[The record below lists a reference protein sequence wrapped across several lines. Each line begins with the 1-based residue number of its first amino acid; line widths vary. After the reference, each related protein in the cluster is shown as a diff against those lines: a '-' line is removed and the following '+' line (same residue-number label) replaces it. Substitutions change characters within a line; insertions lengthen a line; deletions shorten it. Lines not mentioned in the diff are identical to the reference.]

1 MKKRTNGRLITFL
14 FLLPAVFIFPFGGG
28 SPLVYIVMP
37 VFIFYSLWQVFRN
50 PRETD
55 IFFKVFIIVSLVFAG
70 YYNLQLALVKYDLG
84 NAGLLSLPL
93 NMKSFLFYRVNLIL
107 PEGFWYK
114 YDIFPFYRGSLMHFL
129 PSFYSDASLIFLLGF
144 YFDSLALTGIVFFPF
159 LLFFPRFLSIPLYIV
174 WVCLS
179 ILLVVIPFSAR
190 EKVYAKIKGWFNKPN
205 RKTRALVVVIILGLM
220 FVLSLLNF

>member
-14 FLLPAVFIFPFGGG
+14 FLLPAVFIFPFVGYF
-28 SPLVYIVMP
+28 LAYIAMP
-37 VFIFYSLWQVFRN
+37 VFTFYSLWQVFRN

-84 NAGLLSLPL
+84 NAGLLSLSL
-93 NMKSFLFYRVNLIL
+93 NMKVFFRDL
-107 PEGFWYK
+107 PEGFWLK
-114 YDIFPFYRGSLMHFL
+114 YDIAPLYHGSLMHFL
-129 PSFYSDASLIFLLGF
+129 PSFYYSEGTPLILLAL
-144 YFDSLALTGIVFFPF
+144 YFDNLALTGIVFFPF

-205 RKTRALVVVIILGLM
+205 RKTRALVVVIVLGLM
-220 FVLSLLNF
+220 FVLNLLNF

>member
-1 MKKRTNGRLITFL
+1 MLL
-14 FLLPAVFIFPFGGG
+14 FLLPVVSVFPYGGL
-28 SPLVYIVMP
+28 LVLIAMP

-55 IFFKVFIIVSLVFAG
+55 IFFKVFLLVSLVFAG
-70 YYNLQLALVKYDLG
+70 YYNLQLALLKYDLG
-84 NAGLLSLPL
+84 NAGLLSLSL
-93 NMKSFLFYRVNLIL
+93 NMYKIFSRCL

-114 YDIFPFYRGSLMHFL
+114 YDIAPFYHGSLMRFL
-129 PSFYSDASLIFLLGF
+129 PSFYSDSSLIYLLGF
-144 YFDSLALTGIVFFPF
+144 YFDSLALTGIVFLPF
-159 LLFFPRFLSIPLYIV
+159 ILFFPRFLSIPLYIV